1 MKKVVLISTGAVI
14 AGFLAWSP
22 LALAQGKTAKA
33 CTEEWRADKANFQ
46 AKGITEKAYVAQCRA
61 GAAPAA
67 TAAPAR
73 APNIPPSPPIARV
86 PGSTTG
92 AKTAKACTE
101 EWRADKANFQAKG
114 ITERAYVAAC
124 RAGTAPTATAAPG
137 PAPTAAPPP
146 LTRAP
151 ESGTRAKT
159 AKACTEEWRADK
171 ANFQAKGIT
180 ERAYV
185 AACRA
190 GTVATPTVAPAPAP
204 APAPTTTTA
213 APPPPTAP
221 SASRRPAEPPY
232 GTTQRAPS
240 TGSPSGV
247 GQYVTEAQ
255 AKASCPGDTVVWV
268 NLRSKI
274 YHFAGTRN
282 YGNTKDG
289 AYMCERDTASQGMRA
304 AKNEQHP

>member
-1 MKKVVLISTGAVI
+1 MKKVVLISTGAVL
-14 AGFLAWSP
+14 AGFLIWSP

-46 AKGITEKAYVAQCRA
+46 AKGVTERAYVAQCRA
-61 GAAPAA
+61 GAAPTT
-67 TAAPAR
+67 TAAPAP
-73 APNIPPSPPIARV
+73 APNIAPPPPVARA
-86 PGSTTG
+86 PDSTTG

-114 ITERAYVAAC
+114 V
-124 RAGTAPTATAAPG
+124 
-137 PAPTAAPPP
+137 
-146 LTRAP
+146 
-151 ESGTRAKT
+151 
-159 AKACTEEWRADK
+159 
-171 ANFQAKGIT
+171 T

-190 GTVATPTVAPAPAP
+190 GTVATPTVGPAP

-213 APPPPTAP
+213 APPPPAPAPTAT
-221 SASRRPAEPPY
+221 RPTAEPPY

-240 TGSPSGV
+240 TGSPSAA
-247 GQYVTEAQ
+247 GQYSTEAQ
-255 AKASCPGDTVVWV
+255 AKASCFGDTVVWV

-274 YHFAGTRN
+274 YHFAGTHN
-282 YGNTKDG
+282 YGNTMNG
-289 AYMCERDTASQGMRA
+289 AYMCERDTAAQGMRA